1 MPRVSVSEE
10 AAPAKVVRA
19 ARRLGQS
26 IRTARKRRRLRQKD
40 LATRA
45 GIDVQ
50 TLRRVEGGS
59 LGTGMGAYVAVL
71 WAMGLEDDVARVAAP
86 ETDLEGKTLEAATR
100 GERVRPSDTLSS
112 DF

>member
-1 MPRVSVSEE
+1 MPRVAVSKE
-10 AAPAKVVRA
+10 AAPAKVVTA
-19 ARRLGQS
+19 ASRLGQN

-50 TLRRVEGGS
+50 TLRRVESGS
-59 LGTGMGAYVAVL
+59 LGTGIGAYIAVL
-71 WAMGLEDDVARVAAP
+71 WAMGLAGDVAQVAAP

-100 GERVRPSDTLSS
+100 GERVRPSDTLPS